1 MSAYKDSGI
10 KWLGKIPAHWE
21 VVKLGKICS
30 VLSGGTPSRANKDYW
45 ENGTIKWLGSTACKD
60 TKIVEADY
68 EYITEEG
75 LQNSSTKIFQKGT
88 ILLAIAGNVG
98 KVSYL
103 NFDAAIN
110 QNIAGIVPYDESVL
124 LSDYLFYCFL
134 NSKFYFNGLAK
145 NEYRMVNLS
154 FVRDLP
160 VLFPPLEEQRKI
172 ADFLDKKLEKIDYF
186 IAKQTK
192 FIELLKE
199 QKQVLINQATTKGLN
214 KSTELK
220 DTHISHLGKIPTHW
234 EVVKMSFLGS
244 FGKGGKLS
252 RADLTEDGEFS
263 AVLYGDIYTQY
274 NFKIEH
280 CKSRISKDKAE
291 IKADKGDLFFTA
303 SGETREDIGKC
314 VAFISDEETYIGGD
328 IIVFKS
334 IDVDSMYLSYFLNN
348 DYSKLIK
355 AIYSKGEIIIHIHQ
369 EALKNILIALPP
381 PEEQRKIAKY
391 LDEKCEKIDK
401 AINNITKQISLIQE
415 YKTSLIDTT
424 TKGMLK
430 ELK

>member
-1 MSAYKDSGI
+1 MTAYKESGI

-21 VVKLGKICS
+21 IKPLKFIFDNINEINKNLEIKQILSLVKDVGVILYEDKGDVGNKS
-30 VLSGGTPSRANKDYW
+30 KDDLSGYKIARKNDLVLNKMNAVIGSLGVSNYDGLVSPIYLVLR
-45 ENGTIKWLGSTACKD
+45 IKNQQCL
-60 TKIVEADY
+60 IRY
-68 EYITEEG
+68 Y
-75 LQNSSTKIFQKGT
+75 
-88 ILLAIAGNVG
+88 
-98 KVSYL
+98 SYL
-103 NFDAAIN
+103 FQSKALQKSLRQFAY
-110 QNIAGIVPYDESVL
+110 GIMEIRESI
-124 LSDYLFYCFL
+124 DYLEF
-134 NSKFYFNGLAK
+134 K
-145 NEYRMVNLS
+145 NMY
-154 FVRDLP
+154 LP
-160 VLFPPLEEQRKI
+160 LPPLEEQKKI
-172 ADFLDKKLEKIDYF
+172 ADFLDEKCKKIDDF

-244 FGKGGKLS
+244 FSKGGKLS

-328 IIVFKS
+328 IIVFKP

-369 EALKNILIALPP
+369 ETLKNILIALPP
-381 PEEQRKIAKY
+381 LEEQRKIAKY
-391 LDEKCEKIDK
+391 LDDKCEKIDK

-430 ELK
+430 ELF